1 MTVSFIR
8 LHGEGCLCNSS
19 PVAKQALEIKDSQ
32 IKNKRKSTDYNESG
46 EVLFSPLPCGGYF
59 NFGLFIR
66 TLRLRLTK
74 ICEYAKNIPRLR
86 VSEEHFCF

>member
-1 MTVSFIR
+1 M
-8 LHGEGCLCNSS
+8 
-19 PVAKQALEIKDSQ
+19 AKQALEIKDSQ

-74 ICEYAKNIPRLR
+74 ICEYPKNITQAESP
-86 VSEEHFCF
+86 VKNIFVFDHDQMF